1 VDRTRAMRPFRLAVL
16 GLIALLLAGC
26 DEDLYSHLGE
36 RDANEMMAV
45 LLDHGIN
52 ANRKLES
59 DRSITIS
66 VPKAEFAQSVDLLKE
81 RGYPRDKYAT
91 VADVFPGDK
100 LISSPLQE
108 RARLNYALSQ
118 ELAHTI
124 SEIDGVLSARVHI
137 VLPEEAELQKAAVP
151 SSASVFIR
159 HLRSAELQ
167 SSVPQIKTLVA
178 NSVAGV
184 TYDRVTVVLVPV
196 AGAPAAQPAAGTGGA
211 KVSSMLQGRNAPDA
225 YWAIGALGVLA
236 VVGSGAVVRRRYTAQ
251 RTTVK
256 LDAA

>member
-1 VDRTRAMRPFRLAVL
+1 MDRDRAMRPFRSAVF
-16 GLIALLLAGC
+16 GLLALLLAGC
-26 DEDLYSHLGE
+26 NEDLYSHLDE

-52 ANRKLES
+52 ASRKLEA
-59 DRSITIS
+59 DRSITLS
-66 VPKAEFAQSVDLLKE
+66 VPKSDFAQAVDLLKE

-91 VADVFPGDK
+91 VAEVFPGDK

-118 ELAHTI
+118 ELAHTV

-137 VLPEEAELQKAAVP
+137 VLPEEAEMQKAGVP
-151 SSASVFIR
+151 ASASVFIR
-159 HLRSAELQ
+159 HLRSTALQ
-167 SSVPQIKTLVA
+167 STVPQIKTLVA

-196 AGAPAAQPAAGTGGA
+196 DGAPTKQPEAGAGGA
-211 KVSSMLQGRNAPDA
+211 KVSGLLQDQNVPKA
-225 YWAIGALGVLA
+225 YWAVGALGVLA
-236 VVGSGAVVRRRYTAQ
+236 VVGSGAVVRRRYTAK
-251 RTTVK
+251 RTVVK

>member
-1 VDRTRAMRPFRLAVL
+1 
-16 GLIALLLAGC
+16 
-26 DEDLYSHLGE
+26 
-36 RDANEMMAV
+36 
-45 LLDHGIN
+45 
-52 ANRKLES
+52 
-59 DRSITIS
+59 
-66 VPKAEFAQSVDLLKE
+66 
-81 RGYPRDKYAT
+81 
-91 VADVFPGDK
+91 
-100 LISSPLQE
+100 
-108 RARLNYALSQ
+108 LNYALSQ

-137 VLPEEAELQKAAVP
+137 VLPEDAELQKAAIA

-159 HLRSAELQ
+159 HLRSATLQ
-167 SSVPQIKTLVA
+167 SAVPQIKTLIA

-196 AGAPAAQPAAGTGGA
+196 DGAPAAQPAAGAGAA
-211 KVSSMLQGRNAPDA
+211 KVSSLLQGRTMPDA

>member
-1 VDRTRAMRPFRLAVL
+1 MDRDRVMRPLRLAVF
-16 GLIALLLAGC
+16 GLLALLLAGC
-26 DEDLYSHLGE
+26 DVDLYSRLGE
-36 RDANEMMAV
+36 REANEMMAV
-45 LLDHGIN
+45 LLEHGIG
-52 ANRKLES
+52 ANRKLEQ

-66 VPKAEFAQSVDLLKE
+66 VPKSEFAQAVDLLKE
-81 RGYPRDKYAT
+81 RGYPRDKYDT

-118 ELAHTI
+118 ELAHTV

-137 VLPEEAELQKAAVP
+137 VLPEDAELQKAAIP
-151 SSASVFIR
+151 SSASVFVR
-159 HLRSAELQ
+159 YLRSAALQ
-167 SSVPQIKTLVA
+167 GAVPQIKTLVA

-196 AGAPAAQPAAGTGGA
+196 DSAPVAQPGANAGAA
-211 KVSSMLQGRNAPDA
+211 KVSSLLPGHNAPDA

-251 RTTVK
+251 RSTVK